1 MHRWLEPLY
10 LHVVGLRRAIK
21 TSFPLF
27 SCVNTSKLKKIVYI
41 KDRFMLHMKK
51 IRIIKNY
58 QTLLRIEVLNTYTHT
73 YIKTFGSNIV
83 LSIIFLKKNSFET
96 SLLVNQVS
104 IHSINM
110 NSVR

>member
-41 KDRFMLHMKK
+41 KDRFMLH
-51 IRIIKNY
+51 IKNY

-83 LSIIFLKKNSFET
+83 LSIIFKKKIPLKRLY
-96 SLLVNQVS
+96 LLIRFQYTA
-104 IHSINM
+104 
-110 NSVR
+110 